1 MNRMEALSRLGRKAA
16 VVTAL
21 SLWSA
26 AAAAQLPPTAT
37 PSGQAS
43 AVTAIV
49 TGTITSLADTGTLTD
64 PSDPRGAG
72 QTLGSIP
79 DLLGAEVLHAVTMG
93 WTDQVVSVA
102 SLANLALTVAG
113 TGITADFVLSR
124 AYAVAGAGSGALSSI
139 DGLKVAGVPVTPVG
153 IPNETISV
161 AGLSIIL
168 NEQVQSAGAIVV
180 NALRVRTL
188 DGTIDVVVGSA
199 KAGI

>member
-1 MNRMEALSRLGRKAA
+1 MNRMEALSRLGRKAV

-26 AAAAQLPPTAT
+26 AGAAQLLPPK

-49 TGTITSLADTGTLTD
+49 TGTITSLADTGTLID
-64 PSDPRGAG
+64 PSAPRGAG

-79 DLLGAEVLHAVTMG
+79 GLLGAEVLHAVTMG

-102 SLANLALTVAG
+102 SLANLALTIAG
-113 TGITADFVLSR
+113 TGITADFIISR
-124 AYAVAGAGSGALSSI
+124 AYAVSGAGSGALASI
-139 DGLKVAGVPVTPVG
+139 DGLKVAGVPVTPTG
-153 IPNETISV
+153 IPNETISL
-161 AGLSIIL
+161 AGLSLVL
-168 NEQVQSAGAIVV
+168 NEQVHSAGGIVV
-180 NALRVRTL
+180 NALRIRTL
-188 DGTIDVVVGSA
+188 DGTTDIAVGTA